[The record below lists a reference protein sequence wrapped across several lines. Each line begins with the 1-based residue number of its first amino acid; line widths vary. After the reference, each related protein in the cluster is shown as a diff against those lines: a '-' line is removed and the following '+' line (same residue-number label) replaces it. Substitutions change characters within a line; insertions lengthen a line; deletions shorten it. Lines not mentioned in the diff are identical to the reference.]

1 MLPLDEKEVCALFRP
16 AFFACSA
23 VISGV
28 HFGWIG
34 NRELENRA
42 RDNPG
47 CRVTGALPSVI
58 TSLWYRHQI
67 KTSSEEPYL
76 KKKKRKEKNSAENP
90 CRSKC
95 LPTYKLKKKKKPK
108 KMCMLAST
116 QLPFINPVSTW
127 RCAHVDP
134 ATYTAPLTPT
144 FNHKWSMQ
152 STLWI

>member
-23 VISGV
+23 VISWV

-95 LPTYKLKKKKKPK
+95 LSTYKFLKKNAQKNVYACQYTVTFYKSRINLE
-108 KMCMLAST
+108 MCTCGSCHIYRPLST
-116 QLPFINPVSTW
+116 HIQP
-127 RCAHVDP
+127 
-134 ATYTAPLTPT
+134 
-144 FNHKWSMQ
+144 
-152 STLWI
+152 